1 MKKALVVVDFQND
14 FVNGSLGFPEASGL
28 DPLIAS
34 KVRKAMTDGTD
45 VIFTLDTHE
54 KDYLETFEGRMLAV
68 PDCLKGTEG
77 WRIFGETGKEAEKA
91 RVHGAVFLE
100 KKQFGSI
107 ELGRLLAEKGY
118 DDVEFC
124 GLVSNICVVS
134 NVLIAKGAI
143 PEAVLSV
150 DSKATGSADKSD
162 TDAALRIMKSCQV
175 RVF

>member
-1 MKKALVVVDFQND
+1 
-14 FVNGSLGFPEASGL
+14 
-28 DPLIAS
+28 
-34 KVRKAMTDGTD
+34 
-45 VIFTLDTHE
+45 
-54 KDYLETFEGRMLAV
+54 MLF
-68 PDCLKGTEG
+68 
-77 WRIFGETGKEAEKA
+77 R
-91 RVHGAVFLE
+91 
-100 KKQFGSI
+100 S
-107 ELGRLLAEKGY
+107 